1 MSDTKV
7 FIGGSRHLSRLDA
20 EVKQRLDKIVES
32 GVSVLVGDANGAD
45 KAVQTYLATDR
56 YPSVTVFCTA
66 GRCRNNVGAWPTRV
80 ISAPV
85 GARGFAFYV
94 VKDGA
99 MAQEAT
105 HGLMLWDGDS
115 KGTLN
120 NIVSLV
126 KLEKPVVVFFG
137 PTRSFVTVRTRED
150 IAHLLAKCD
159 PTAVE
164 RFEKELDLDRVLHEG
179 ARLI

>member
-1 MSDTKV
+1 
-7 FIGGSRHLSRLDA
+7 
-20 EVKQRLDKIVES
+20 
-32 GVSVLVGDANGAD
+32 
-45 KAVQTYLATDR
+45 
-56 YPSVTVFCTA
+56 
-66 GRCRNNVGAWPTRV
+66 
-80 ISAPV
+80 
-85 GARGFAFYV
+85 
-94 VKDGA
+94 
-99 MAQEAT
+99 MAKEAT

-126 KLEKPVVVFFG
+126 KHEKPVVVFFG

-159 PTAVE
+159 PSAVA

-179 ARLI
+179 ARLV